1 MILEISELSKEFH
14 KYDKRIHAVDQ
25 VSFQIKSGE
34 FVSIIGHS
42 GSGKSTLFHLITGLL
57 RPTSG
62 KICIDNRVINSAGE
76 QELALLRN
84 QKIGYILQEQN
95 LLMNYTVLENV
106 WMPGIIYKGKSKES
120 VKAMAEKILEQVG
133 LKEQR
138 DSYPNQ
144 ISGGEARRVAIARA
158 LINTPEVI
166 IADEPTSNL
175 DPDNSAQIIQL
186 FRGISDSGVAVIIS
200 THDLSALKYS
210 DKVFLMKQG
219 KLEKKEEDIINKG
232 EKYEWNK
239 EINYR
244 IGWGDTST

>member
-1 MILEISELSKEFH
+1 M
-14 KYDKRIHAVDQ
+14 
-25 VSFQIKSGE
+25 
-34 FVSIIGHS
+34 
-42 GSGKSTLFHLITGLL
+42 ITGLL

-95 LLMNYTVLENV
+95 LLSNYTVLENV

-120 VKAMAEKILEQVG
+120 VKAMAERILELVG

-144 ISGGEARRVAIARA
+144 ISDGEARRVDIARA

-210 DKVFLMKQG
+210 DKVFLMRQG

-244 IGWGDTST
+244 IGWGDTSS